1 MTGSMYRLKRWWR
14 DLFHPLAHRLGYNEG
29 TVTTWY
35 EDDAESDYKR
45 LMVGFR
51 CLTCGEING
60 AHETYISKC
69 VREGLRERKLR
80 YRDL

>member
-1 MTGSMYRLKRWWR
+1 MTGLIYRLKRWWR
-14 DLFHPLAHRLGYNEG
+14 MLWHPLAHRLGYNEG
-29 TVTTWY
+29 TVITWH
-35 EDDAESDYKR
+35 EDDEQSDYKR

-51 CLTCGEING
+51 CLTCGCIEG